1 MDVQI
6 YMWFDSDNEKELSKE
21 NGYKII
27 MPISIKETLDETLD
41 SGHFQMITTD
51 SEQIKPFTKSKL
63 VINGKES
70 YWFANSTATVL
81 NSKKGTYKHDVYLI
95 EPTKILERYILG
107 KRTFSSGSSYFETN
121 KDLIRLILETCY
133 PTRASDTFGEQ
144 NPLFEF
150 FLPGTE
156 NLVFNQKAKEY
167 FFPEQ
172 TTLFEA
178 LESIGKS
185 MNAFPRL
192 KTFGNKPYST
202 GNKSVI
208 SFDFFDN
215 TEQYNLN
222 ENNVFYEQ
230 LSNDINMYANSLES
244 KVSNAVNTKTPSYLL
259 TDEHGTTIRSES
271 VRIVEDTAEIFLE
284 KPIHE
289 IKRVWLKNTAE
300 TTVHADTT
308 LGARELRP
316 TQKIDIT
323 DFVFE
328 KSEWDLLPKTN
339 NTDDFP
345 NIGGLQIGAYG
356 SLYYTQGQR
365 SIKNIFSYHDNWLQK
380 GGTSIMQIII
390 YAIRHGDWNYL
401 FANIL
406 PTDGTPFPAEDIIR
420 TKLTVMNDMT
430 GIELI
435 VEYIPLD
442 NVLIKTYKDKHK
454 SAETRTNTLIY
465 NQSANIVDIDHYG
478 KNLRKTIEKIGNDSL
493 SIAFTDKSNVIPTTG
508 EKIGDYY
515 ISVVDLELY
524 KTHNKIKLEL
534 TKHNHKIADSVGI
547 DSQLRLFNIPN
558 DNHVSERI
566 IHLETFC
573 FLDKENKSN
582 EGDLK
587 QDAKR
592 AIMEAVTN
600 YGDRTIK
607 RAPVALIGIN
617 SKEYVKPINYF
628 ELSNSTLLSF
638 GFDHNS
644 VAGYQRVGD
653 GEEGNEENKKTVLY
667 TNNKGEASNCTVDI
681 RSAFLNSSSFNPNLL
696 PINTFT
702 NYLHDFI
709 SFSIKNLKKDAREII
724 KFNYQI
730 HYLSNNPDIFIGE
743 NFVENVGL
751 FSNKNDRVLW
761 LAISDKKYEGGNYEL
776 GQIMLIDGKADF
788 GYTPSEND
796 YFKIDYDYPVSQIGI
811 GTNNYLNIGFTPEFL
826 TKRPHIKSFAI
837 VDDDNNPLLI
847 CNDMNIKKIY
857 FNFSNSYNLE

>member
-1 MDVQI
+1 
-6 YMWFDSDNEKELSKE
+6 
-21 NGYKII
+21 I

-107 KRTFSSGSSYFETN
+107 TRTFSSGSSYFETN
-121 KDLIRLILETCY
+121 KELIRLILETCY

-156 NLVFNQKAKEY
+156 NRAFNQKAKEY

-271 VRIVEDTAEIFLE
+271 VRIVEDSAEIFLD

-300 TTVHADTT
+300 TTVNADTT
-308 LGARELRP
+308 LGGRDLRP

-323 DFVFE
+323 NFVFE
-328 KSEWDLLPKTN
+328 KSEWDLLPKEDT
-339 NTDDFP
+339 TDNFP
-345 NIGGLQIGAYG
+345 TYGGLQIGSYG
-356 SLYYTQGQR
+356 SLYYTRGQR
-365 SIKNIFSYHDNWLQK
+365 SIKNIFKYHDNWVQK
-380 GGTSIMQIII
+380 GGTSIMQVLL
-390 YAIRHGDWNYL
+390 YAIRYGDWNYL

-406 PTDGTPFPAEDIIR
+406 NTPGTPFPADEIINIYR
-420 TKLTVMNDMT
+420 LDTTNENYKNL
-430 GIELI
+430 EFI

-454 SAETRTNTLIY
+454 SAEMRTNTLIY
-465 NQSANIVDIDHYG
+465 NQSANIVDIEHYG
-478 KNLRKTIEKIGNDSL
+478 KNLRKTIEKIGNDGL

-573 FLDKENKSN
+573 FLDKDNKSN

-600 YGDRTIK
+600 YGNRRITRPPMAI
-607 RAPVALIGIN
+607 IGVN
-617 SKEYVKPINYF
+617 NKEYLKPINYF
-628 ELSNSTLLSF
+628 ELSNSSLLSF
-638 GFDHNS
+638 GFEHNS
-644 VAGYQRVGD
+644 VAGYQRVGPK
-653 GEEGNEENKKTVLY
+653 EENKKTVLY
-667 TNNKGEASNCTVDI
+667 TNDKGEVFDCEIDIKSAWVSNG
-681 RSAFLNSSSFNPNLL
+681 SYNPDLL

-702 NYLHDFI
+702 
-709 SFSIKNLKKDAREII
+709 SFSRELLSLGIKNLKKDAREII

-730 HYLSNNPDIFIGE
+730 HYLSNNPDIFIGD
-743 NFVENVGL
+743 NFVENVDL
-751 FSNKNDRVLW
+751 FSNKITDRILW
-761 LAISDKKYEGGNYEL
+761 LAISDK
-776 GQIMLIDGKADF
+776 
-788 GYTPSEND
+788 
-796 YFKIDYDYPVSQIGI
+796 
-811 GTNNYLNIGFTPEFL
+811 
-826 TKRPHIKSFAI
+826 
-837 VDDDNNPLLI
+837 
-847 CNDMNIKKIY
+847 
-857 FNFSNSYNLE
+857 